1 MSNSDGEVRVKINF
15 DTSNVAKEVASLERE
30 VGKLEKKQLPLIN
43 QFEALQAQI
52 TQTKRKLVET
62 KEALSTGKID
72 KVDAFMDT
80 KEGEENLKRLKT
92 EAEDFRNKIEVLDN
106 QILPLKEKIESI
118 KFTGT
123 PDNSLADSAAAAKQQ
138 FEQAAAAAGKIAPA
152 VDKADKKTMSLGKSA
167 EQPKKSFS
175 SFFSS
180 LKERANSSFGS
191 LEKTTSRFS
200 KRIGNTIMS
209 AFVFSVLYKGLSQ
222 LKQQLAGALQTN
234 TQFANSL
241 AIIKGNLATAFQP
254 ILQTVMPIINAFMQ
268 KIIQITAYIA
278 AFINLL
284 LGKSTS
290 ASAAAA
296 KAMQQSINA
305 TKSGASG
312 STAAEKELTAAI
324 KEKQRQVKALQ
335 RENKALTKEYNQQKK
350 AVEAQTDVL
359 EKQIK
364 SLENQKDALQRV
376 EEAHNRAAAA
386 QRESIQ
392 ASIDAL
398 QKQQSAL
405 SKQQAQIRKQQE
417 EAQKQ
422 VNAQKA
428 AIDAQVKALQKRI
441 KALQKEKKAAEDA
454 KKANQRYTTSFD
466 ELSTIGGPEE
476 ADPYDTEIEQ
486 LQEQIEDLQERKEL
500 IEDVDYSD
508 RLEALDAENEKLQE
522 QIDMLNEQKDA
533 IKDADYSAAL
543 QGYDDRIS
551 SIREKIDALKDSVK
565 ENPLIEKNEE
575 TIEALQEQIDKLQ
588 EQKDALA
595 ENAGAAD
602 NLGMRFSNVL
612 TNMQKKLEE
621 SPIGKWL
628 SENGEKIKQF
638 VIIAGT
644 IAGVVLVFTKLK
656 DIVGILG
663 KVVAAVFSGP
673 AGIVAIVAAAI
684 AAVVVWA
691 GNGEECIQN
700 LKNAFGYFLEFIKD
714 IFSGDF
720 EKATEDMKNVM
731 RSLCNVVALVLESI
745 VKAGATAINWV
756 IDKVNALLS
765 KLPESV
771 KEKFG
776 GAQITWHANTDVD
789 FSQFLQNVPALAQG
803 AVLPPNKPFLAW
815 VGDQKQ
821 GTNVETPLSTIEDAV
836 RNVLAEQG
844 NNNFVI
850 NANGSLGPLIRLL
863 KLQIDKESN
872 RSTAF

>member
-1 MSNSDGEVRVKINF
+1 M
-15 DTSNVAKEVASLERE
+15 
-30 VGKLEKKQLPLIN
+30 
-43 QFEALQAQI
+43 
-52 TQTKRKLVET
+52 
-62 KEALSTGKID
+62 
-72 KVDAFMDT
+72 
-80 KEGEENLKRLKT
+80 
-92 EAEDFRNKIEVLDN
+92 
-106 QILPLKEKIESI
+106 
-118 KFTGT
+118 
-123 PDNSLADSAAAAKQQ
+123 
-138 FEQAAAAAGKIAPA
+138 
-152 VDKADKKTMSLGKSA
+152 
-167 EQPKKSFS
+167 
-175 SFFSS
+175 
-180 LKERANSSFGS
+180 
-191 LEKTTSRFS
+191 
-200 KRIGNTIMS
+200 
-209 AFVFSVLYKGLSQ
+209 LYKGLSQ
-222 LKQQLAGALQTN
+222 LKQQLAGTLQTN

-278 AFINLL
+278 ALINLL

-335 RENKALTKEYNQQKK
+335 RENKALTREYNQQKK

-364 SLENQKDALQRV
+364 SLEKQKDALQRV
-376 EEAHNRAAAA
+376 EKAHNRAATA

-405 SKQQAQIRKQQE
+405 SKQQSQIRKQQE

-428 AIDAQVKALQKRI
+428 AIDSQVKALQKRI
-441 KALQKEKKAAEDA
+441 KALQREKKAAEDA
-454 KKANQRYTTSFD
+454 KKANQRYTASFD

-508 RLEALDAENEKLQE
+508 RLEALNAENEKLQE

-533 IKDADYSAAL
+533 IKDADYSTAL
-543 QGYDDRIS
+543 QGYDDKIS
-551 SIREKIDALKDSVK
+551 AIRERIDELKDSVK

-595 ENAGAAD
+595 ENSGAAD
-602 NLGMRFSNVL
+602 NLGMKFSNVL
-612 TNMQKKLEE
+612 TDMKKKLEE

-638 VIIAGT
+638 VTIAGT
-644 IAGVVLVFTKLK
+644 IAGVVLVFTKFK

-663 KVVAAVFSGP
+663 KVVATVFSGP
-673 AGIVAIVAAAI
+673 AGIVAVVAAAI
-684 AAVVVWA
+684 AAVVVWM
-691 GNGEECIQN
+691 GNGEECVQN

-789 FSQFLQNVPALAQG
+789 FSQFMQNVPALAQG

-821 GTNVETPLSTIEDAV
+821 GTNVEAPLSTIEEAV

-872 RSTAF
+872 RATAF

>member
-15 DTSNVAKEVASLERE
+15 DTSNAAKEVASLERE

-43 QFEALQAQI
+43 QFEALRAQI
-52 TQTKRKLVET
+52 TQTERKLIET

-72 KVDAFMDT
+72 KVQAFMDT

-92 EAEDFRNKIEVLDN
+92 EAEDFLNKIEVLDN

-138 FEQAAAAAGKIAPA
+138 LEQAAAAAGKIAPA
-152 VDKADKKTMSLGKSA
+152 VDKADKKAMSLGKSV
-167 EQPKKSFS
+167 EQPKKSFAS
-175 SFFSS
+175 LFSS

-350 AVEAQTDVL
+350 AVEAQTNVL

-376 EEAHNRAAAA
+376 EKAHNRAAAA

-575 TIEALQEQIDKLQ
+575 AIEVLQEQIDKLQ

-602 NLGMRFSNVL
+602 NLGMKFSDVL

-644 IAGVVLVFTKLK
+644 FAGVILLFVKLK
-656 DIVGILG
+656 DIIIVLG
-663 KVVAAVFSGP
+663 KVVATVFSGP
-673 AGIVAIVAAAI
+673 AGIVAIWAAAI
-684 AAVVVWA
+684 AAITVWA
-691 GNGEECIQN
+691 GNGEECIAN
-700 LKNAFGYFLEFIKD
+700 LKNALGYFLDFFENVFAGDWEAAIDSLKNAIK
-714 IFSGDF
+714 SLL
-720 EKATEDMKNVM
+720 NVY
-731 RSLCNVVALVLESI
+731 VLIWESI

-756 IDKVNALLS
+756 IEKVNSLLA
-765 KLPESV
+765 KLPDSI

-776 GAQITWHANTDVD
+776 GAQINWRANVDVD
-789 FSQFLQNVPALAQG
+789 FSQFMQNVPALAQG

-815 VGDQKQ
+815 VGDQRQ
-821 GTNVETPLSTIEDAV
+821 GTNIEAPLSTIEEAV

>member
-15 DTSNVAKEVASLERE
+15 DTSNAAKEVASLERE

-43 QFEALQAQI
+43 QFEALRAQI
-52 TQTKRKLVET
+52 TQTERKLIET

-72 KVDAFMDT
+72 KVQAFMDT

-92 EAEDFRNKIEVLDN
+92 EAEDFLNKIEVLDN

-138 FEQAAAAAGKIAPA
+138 LEQAAAAAGKIAPA
-152 VDKADKKTMSLGKSA
+152 VDKADKKAMSLGKSV
-167 EQPKKSFS
+167 EQPKKSFAS
-175 SFFSS
+175 LFSS

-350 AVEAQTDVL
+350 AVEAQTNVL

-376 EEAHNRAAAA
+376 EKAHNRAAAA

-575 TIEALQEQIDKLQ
+575 MIEKLQEEIDLLN
-588 EQKDALA
+588 EQKDALSA
-595 ENAGAAD
+595 NTGAAGD
-602 NLGMRFSNVL
+602 MGMQFSNVL
-612 TNMQKKLEE
+612 KDVENKLRN
-621 SPIGKWL
+621 STLGKWL
-628 SENGEKIKQF
+628 EDNREKILK
-638 VIIAGT
+638 IAPALG
-644 IAGVVLVFTKLK
+644 IALGAFTLLKDFLGLNFISPKGCLALAGLAVAGFLAWFGDPDKTVEGLTKL
-656 DIVGILG
+656 L
-663 KVVAAVFSGP
+663 SGF
-673 AGIVAIVAAAI
+673 
-684 AAVVVWA
+684 
-691 GNGEECIQN
+691 N
-700 LKNAFGYFLEFIKD
+700 KFL
-714 IFSGDF
+714 SGDF
-720 EKATEDMKNVM
+720 TGGIEDCWEGIKLLTTAFVEGLNKLID
-731 RSLCNVVALVLESI
+731 SLIQRIGYVVDAYTHGPLKKVLEENPTPSKSSRSSQSWNQFPSSTPSRWSNYSANAESSI
-745 VKAGATAINWV
+745 
-756 IDKVNALLS
+756 
-765 KLPESV
+765 P
-771 KEKFG
+771 
-776 GAQITWHANTDVD
+776 
-789 FSQFLQNVPALAQG
+789 VPALAQG

-815 VGDQKQ
+815 VGDQRQ
-821 GTNVETPLSTIEDAV
+821 GTNVEAPLSTIEEAV

-844 NNNFVI
+844 DNNFVI

-872 RSTAF
+872 RATAF